1 MAITCAS
8 DWRGL
13 SRNGNYA
20 NHESN
25 LNENEMIALAAG
37 IINLGEM
44 NNLPAK
50 ADQCWKDLAS
60 GLKSG
65 NVKVTKGIH
74 QRDTKVHFDV
84 TSSVGNNGT
93 YHVFVK
99 AGDSLAVPS
108 SPVQWGPPGLK
119 GKTYTRNLFKYEVS
133 GLSCVVGGT
142 AKLYPSV
149 FVTLG
154 DVEKP
159 LGRARS
165 SSFSIGN
172 STAVPTATE
181 KEQMLK

>member
-1 MAITCAS
+1 
-8 DWRGL
+8 
-13 SRNGNYA
+13 
-20 NHESN
+20 
-25 LNENEMIALAAG
+25 MIALAAR
-37 IINLGEM
+37 IINLGDM
-44 NNLPAK
+44 NKLPAT

-60 GLKSG
+60 GLKTG
-65 NVKVTKGIH
+65 DVTITKGIH
-74 QRDTKVHFDV
+74 QRDSKVHFDV

-99 AGDSLAVPS
+99 AGDSIAVDS
-108 SPVQWGPPGLK
+108 SPVNWGPPGLK
-119 GKTYTRNLFKYEVS
+119 GKSYTRNLFEYEVS

-165 SSFSIGN
+165 SSFSTGN
-172 STAVPTATE
+172 STAVPTASE
-181 KEQMLK
+181 QQQMLKQAS